1 MNEKKLNSEMNQ
13 EDGKVGRKG
22 RNKGGAFGPGS
33 YCICNKCGE
42 KIPHKRGIKC
52 TTIKCPKCGHT
63 MIRQELLKK

>member
-1 MNEKKLNSEMNQ
+1 MDTNEMSGNQKRQNVNSE
-13 EDGKVGRKG
+13 RKG

-33 YCICNKCGE
+33 YCVCNTCGE

-52 TTIKCPKCGHT
+52 TTIKCPKCGHA